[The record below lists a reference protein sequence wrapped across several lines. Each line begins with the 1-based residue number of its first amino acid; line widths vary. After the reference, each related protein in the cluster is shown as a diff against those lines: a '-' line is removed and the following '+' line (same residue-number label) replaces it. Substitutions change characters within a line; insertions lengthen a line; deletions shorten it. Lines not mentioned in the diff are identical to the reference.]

1 MPEPVIIP
9 ADLARAADLLV
20 SAADRSS
27 DEVDLA
33 AGIVTDALLDQAT
46 HRATV
51 VSQPFVDARL
61 RDRKATLETAETGG
75 MRPLEIL
82 RAGPRSAAE
91 RALLAALVA
100 WHVDI
105 LLERR
110 DGIHTLREMLPSLD
124 WLEFQGA
131 VPPYTAIRETLE
143 DAARA
148 RVEELLRGAPVEA
161 PTARAADAI
170 RALRGI
176 APPPLAMAPNAR
188 SAPPIGPRGAARAV
202 TGELEGA
209 WRRGWVKA
217 LLFPWGAV
225 RGAAL
230 ALLRGVFS
238 LRSPMTLAFD
248 GESLRVT
255 GHTELLGRTLRR
267 YDIRYPLTGIAEI
280 RREARFPALP
290 AAASVFALTVGSML
304 GARTVVEAAR
314 ATYFPLLGIGFG
326 IIAAG
331 ILFDWLLRAL
341 FPGVKGRTRLVIRTR
356 DGEAVV
362 LTELP
367 VEGLDAFLDALDP
380 TKGATLPREL
390 STGLQGESSETLRD
404 PSSGPRGSSTARPD
418 GSRRG

>member
-1 MPEPVIIP
+1 MAETVIIP
-9 ADLARAADLLV
+9 ADLSRAADLLV
-20 SAADRSS
+20 AAADRAP

-33 AGIVTDALLDQAT
+33 AGIVTDALLDQAA
-46 HRATV
+46 HRAPG
-51 VSQPFVDARL
+51 VSASFVDACL
-61 RDRKATLETAETGG
+61 RDRKASLALADCGG
-75 MRPLEIL
+75 VRPLEVL

-100 WHVDI
+100 WQVDI
-105 LLERR
+105 LLDRR
-110 DGIHTLREMLPSLD
+110 DGIHALRDMLPGFD
-124 WLEFQGA
+124 WLEFQGV

-143 DAARA
+143 DDARA

-161 PTARAADAI
+161 PTARAGDAI

-176 APPPLAMAPNAR
+176 APPPLSLAQTPRSVPPMGARGVAR
-188 SAPPIGPRGAARAV
+188 SV

-225 RGAAL
+225 RGAVIAV
-230 ALLRGVFS
+230 LRGVFS

-267 YDIRYPLTGIAEI
+267 YELRFPLTGITEI

-290 AAASVFALTVGSML
+290 AAASVFALTIGSML

-314 ATYFPLLGIGFG
+314 ATYFPLLAIGFG

-331 ILFDWLLRAL
+331 VLFDWLLRAL
-341 FPGVKGRTRLVIRTR
+341 FPGLKGRTRLTIRTR

-367 VEGLDAFLDALDP
+367 VDALDGFLDALDP
-380 TKGATLPREL
+380 TRGATLPTGDPGL
-390 STGLQGESSETLRD
+390 SAATVKD
-404 PSSGPRGSSTARPD
+404 PSPAPRGSSTAPP
-418 GSRRG
+418 GATRRG